1 MILSREQLTTAFRC
15 VFAPPDGGL
24 ISEGQFITWFLK
36 MQSLSADKTPDQ
48 VTNDL
53 FAAFRLFDKDGN
65 GYITLVRPTGFF
77 HWRRKVPK
85 WWGQLNFEPIFR
97 YIQDCDRI

>member
-1 MILSREQLTTAFRC
+1 MVILSREQLTTVFRC

-65 GYITLVRPTGFF
+65 GYITPGEANWVF
-77 HWRRKVPK
+77 HWRRKVTK
-85 WWGQLNFEPIFR
+85 RWGQLNFETYLQI
-97 YIQDCDRI
+97 YSGL